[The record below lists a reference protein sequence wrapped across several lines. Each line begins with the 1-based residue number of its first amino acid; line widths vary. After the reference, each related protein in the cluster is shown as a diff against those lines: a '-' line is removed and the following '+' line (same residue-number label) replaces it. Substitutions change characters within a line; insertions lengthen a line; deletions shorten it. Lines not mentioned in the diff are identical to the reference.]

1 MAKEVIDPDG
11 EATAIVLLSEW
22 DVPVNLPSKYVCLCP
37 YIITVVHFSPGA
49 KPFCSGW

>member
-22 DVPVNLPSKYVCLCP
+22 DVPVNLPSKYVFMPIHHYCCP
-37 YIITVVHFSPGA
+37 FQSWSEA
-49 KPFCSGW
+49 FL